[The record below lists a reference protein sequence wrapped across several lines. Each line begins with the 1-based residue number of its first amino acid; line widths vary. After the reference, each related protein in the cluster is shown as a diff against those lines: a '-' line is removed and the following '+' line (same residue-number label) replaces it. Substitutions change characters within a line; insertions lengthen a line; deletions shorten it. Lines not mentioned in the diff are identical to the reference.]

1 MNKRTTK
8 IFYVEH
14 FGMMDDSVYYNGTL
28 RKLDIYEKNDIL
40 IGRDLLM
47 FHETGKRALDMK
59 NIDKYI
65 DEYIV

>member
-1 MNKRTTK
+1 MIVFITM
-8 IFYVEH
+8 EH
-14 FGMMDDSVYYNGTL
+14 CENW
-28 RKLDIYEKNDIL
+28 IYEKNDIL

-65 DEYIV
+65 DEYMV